1 METDGDGDGKVT
13 KVDFM
18 HDVLTAF
25 SCRSFGLGVQFGDPG
40 ARSRVVFERQFQH
53 SCLCDV

>member
-1 METDGDGDGKVT
+1 MEADGDGKVT
-13 KVDFM
+13 RVDFM
-18 HDVLTAF
+18 HDVVTAF

-40 ARSRVVFERQFQH
+40 ARARVVFRRQFQH